1 MYQDD
6 ILSNENNYQWSGWT
20 YALEFTN
27 RRMEGQL
34 TAFYTTINKNHL
46 TFYKDKEVKLFY
58 FLEITTDNLI
68 SNPYA

>member
-6 ILSNENNYQWSGWT
+6 IFSNEKNYQWSGWT

-27 RRMEGQL
+27 RRMEGEL

-46 TFYKDKEVKLFY
+46 TFYKDKEK
-58 FLEITTDNLI
+58 
-68 SNPYA
+68 